1 MDYYCPNCKS
11 CFEEPSNITDYVTDD
26 PVPIGPTIQ
35 VCPHCGSDDWLEAIE
50 CTGCG
55 KYIIGEYIKTRFD
68 ECYCENCYTKHD
80 TSDI

>member
-1 MDYYCPNCKS
+1 MDYYCPN
-11 CFEEPSNITDYVTDD
+11 
-26 PVPIGPTIQ
+26 
-35 VCPHCGSDDWLEAIE
+35 CGSDDWLEAIE

-55 KYIIGEYIKTRFD
+55 EYIIGEYIKTRFD